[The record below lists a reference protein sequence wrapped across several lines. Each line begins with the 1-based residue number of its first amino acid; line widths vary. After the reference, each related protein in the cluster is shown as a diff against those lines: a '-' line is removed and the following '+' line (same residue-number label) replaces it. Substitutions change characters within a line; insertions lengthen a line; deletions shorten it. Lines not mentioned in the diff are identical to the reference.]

1 MNVVKC
7 QMSMVTSPFAVHM
20 YDVLDHTNHVFSES
34 LSSGDDID
42 RDGDLQKDKY
52 KDKDTQTQTNTKCF
66 QDSMYAIFF
75 KSRGS
80 MI

>member
-1 MNVVKC
+1 MA
-7 QMSMVTSPFAVHM
+7 TSPLAVHM
-20 YDVLDHTNHVFSES
+20 YDVLDHTNHIFCES

>member
-20 YDVLDHTNHVFSES
+20 YDVLDHTNHMFSES

-52 KDKDTQTQTNTKCF
+52 KDKDTQTQTNTKYF
-66 QDSMYAIFF
+66 KEPMYAIFL
-75 KSRGS
+75 
-80 MI
+80 